1 MIPCCFEDNEKI
13 PSSPALPVILYG
25 LAVTVSRPPPLWTLH
40 STVAALGQKL
50 SQGNTGDLHCSLSS
64 SALFFSPSSSN
75 GNSSSWSSLGLE
87 GDLYEDNLSFP
98 TSDRLV
104 QFRHLTLMT
113 LSSLMHDV
121 IIPKRAS
128 MYQPAFLLNFDMILL
143 NIFTSNENFNY
154 LKYDWH
160 LIAKCVTVCMGCSAC
175 YFSFYQWFH

>member
-1 MIPCCFEDNEKI
+1 MLFWGQWKDSLI
-13 PSSPALPVILYG
+13 SSPASY
-25 LAVTVSRPPPLWTLH
+25 PLWTSSDSLSPSVDARLH
-40 STVAALGQKL
+40 CGSFRTEAVPRD
-50 SQGNTGDLHCSLSS
+50 TGDLHCSLSS

-104 QFRHLTLMT
+104 QFRHLTPMT

-121 IIPKRAS
+121 IILKRAN

-143 NIFTSNENFNY
+143 NIFTSNENFN
-154 LKYDWH
+154 
-160 LIAKCVTVCMGCSAC
+160 
-175 YFSFYQWFH
+175 